1 VISRLWQLSQ
11 QAVAGMVAGLLKQ
24 PRRWWRK
31 GVQAMDGSLEEDPK
45 RLKQENAELRRKLKI
60 AEDVIALLKEFPA
73 QRTRPHEQSEA
84 RRTSAK
90 GATPSPSKAE
100 VTSAAVDST
109 AAAAAPATAGAS
121 GEEKRGIPERVKKR
135 SGMRSPTVP
144 GSTPTNPELA
154 DGAGSHPSP

>member
-1 VISRLWQLSQ
+1 VQLWQLSQ

-60 AEDVIALLKEFPA
+60 AEDVIALLRELPGQRPRQQEPA
-73 QRTRPHEQSEA
+73 GT
-84 RRTSAK
+84 
-90 GATPSPSKAE
+90 
-100 VTSAAVDST
+100 
-109 AAAAAPATAGAS
+109 TAGAS

-135 SGMRSPTVP
+135 SGMRSPPVP